1 MKERIETL
9 KKLCVNSGRRF
20 EDLDLVYK
28 IFINPGEPKKGPFEE
43 REIGSGS
50 EAQIIDDLKSILESG
65 FNNVVVRYRGDNA
78 NEQRTQMERFAEEI
92 VPKL

>member
-9 KKLCVNSGRRF
+9 KKMCVNSGRRF
-20 EDLDLVYK
+20 EDLDLIYK
-28 IFINPGEPKKGPFEE
+28 IFINPGEPKKGPFGE

-78 NEQRTQMERFAEEI
+78 KEQRTQMERFAEEI

>member
-1 MKERIETL
+1 M
-9 KKLCVNSGRRF
+9 
-20 EDLDLVYK
+20 
-28 IFINPGEPKKGPFEE
+28 GPFGE

-78 NEQRTQMERFAEEI
+78 KEQRIQMERFAEEI